1 MSPPSLAVPPIRS
14 IIGVVVVTGAFAL
27 TAGFLFVPSAGHAR
41 DAAIALLT
49 LAWSQAS
56 HVVRSLFKSEDGKP

>member
-1 MSPPSLAVPPIRS
+1 MMDLPKLPIRS
-14 IIGVVVVTGAFAL
+14 VIGFITVAGALGL
-27 TAGFLFVPSAGHAR
+27 TASFLFGETSGSGR

-56 HVVRSLFKSEDGKP
+56 HVVRSLFKSEDPK